1 MINEI
6 GYDYEP
12 FQGSHEDE
20 FFDWYIAMHGMIDD
34 GASPADAVQY
44 LKLMQAPNWVV
55 TRLLNGEIEKGI

>member
-20 FFDWYIAMHGMIDD
+20 FFDWYIAMNGMIDD

-44 LKLMQAPNWVV
+44 LKLMQAPDWVI
-55 TRLLNGEIEKGI
+55 TRLLNGEIQKGR